1 METLGTHTITQVA
14 IVVRDVAKTARAYA
28 DLFGLPMPEII
39 VTDSEEKAHTRYRGA
54 PTPARARLAFFDMGS
69 LALELIEPDGQPS
82 TWQEFLD
89 AHGEGIHHIAF
100 EVKGMA
106 DAVNFLASKGMPL
119 VQAGEYTGGRY
130 AYIDSTAQLGA
141 ILELLEND

>member
-106 DAVNFLASKGMPL
+106 DAVTLFLRKYRPFLFLSANR
-119 VQAGEYTGGRY
+119 GGF
-130 AYIDSTAQLGA
+130 
-141 ILELLEND
+141 